1 MVNIYIYGIYIYIW
15 CVYIYIQIFT
25 THTLVTWCLPVKLDQ
40 YPDRGYGAAWNVD
53 ALELLHPRTGQPPVS
68 SKT

>member
-1 MVNIYIYGIYIYIW
+1 MVNIYIYGIYIYIYG
-15 CVYIYIQIFT
+15 VYIYTDIYNTYI
-25 THTLVTWCLPVKLDQ
+25 VTWCLPVKLDQ

>member
-1 MVNIYIYGIYIYIW
+1 MVFIYIW
-15 CVYIYIQIFT
+15 CVYIYTDIYNTYI
-25 THTLVTWCLPVKLDQ
+25 VTWCLPVKLDQ

>member
-1 MVNIYIYGIYIYIW
+1 M
-15 CVYIYIQIFT
+15 VYIYTDIYNTYIG
-25 THTLVTWCLPVKLDQ
+25 TWCLPVKLDQ